1 MVSDTHTTQ
10 TRAGNDQSK
19 RGLNNAVRSY
29 RKSHEREIVD
39 ELISFLS
46 IPNIETDRAEMRRN
60 ASHLQ
65 QMLEQRGVSVRLF
78 DTETNPLV
86 WGELKVP
93 GATQTLTF
101 YSHYDG
107 VPVEPADW
115 IDSHPYQPV
124 MRPSKLDPATR
135 EPKPE
140 PLPAPG
146 IPFDEEAR
154 IYARSASDDKG
165 PIIAML
171 SALDAILASGI
182 PLRNNLRFVFEG
194 EEESGSKHFPDFVRR
209 NPELFVSD
217 AFYIC
222 DGPAYYNGAPTV
234 WFGARG
240 NIFAHVTVYG
250 ADVVLHAG
258 HFTNFAPNP
267 VQRLSHLL
275 ATMTDPDGRVNL
287 PGFYDIIDP
296 LSDVEMKALA
306 SVPRMEADLAHLY
319 GFSGSLKN
327 DVNYIEALQA
337 PGFNVAGFQAGWAGD
352 DARFVVPAEA
362 TASIMLMPVV
372 GCTPDKMVDNLEAH
386 IIAQGYHVVTEDP
399 TPAERAQ
406 YPLIAKVSTYWSAPA
421 SRTPMNLPISQR
433 IMDSL
438 TNISDQDALFIP
450 SIGSAIGIFSVL
462 RNELGIPTML
472 VSTVNPD
479 NFQHGPNE
487 NLRLEN
493 LWTGIETFAA
503 LMMIESDLPS
513 PPTAPA

>member
-1 MVSDTHTTQ
+1 MASDSRTTR
-10 TRAGNDQSK
+10 TTIGNDQSK
-19 RGLNNAVRSY
+19 KALNSAVRSY

-39 ELISFLS
+39 ELIRFLS
-46 IPNIETDRAEMRRN
+46 IPNIETDRPEMRRN
-60 ASHLQ
+60 AVHLK
-65 QMLEQRGVSVRLF
+65 QMLERRGVSVRLF

-115 IDSHPYQPV
+115 IDSYPYQPV
-124 MRPSKLDPATR
+124 LRPSKLDPATR
-135 EPKPE
+135 EPKPQ

-146 IPFDEEAR
+146 TLFDEDAR

-165 PIIAML
+165 PVIAML
-171 SALDAILASGI
+171 SALDAIQSSGI

-194 EEESGSKHFPDFVRR
+194 EEESGSKHFPGFVRK
-209 NPELFVSD
+209 NTELFASD
-217 AFYIC
+217 AFFIC
-222 DGPAYYNGAPTV
+222 DGPAYYTGAPTI

-267 VQRLSHLL
+267 VERLSRLISS
-275 ATMTDPDGRVNL
+275 MTDPDGRVSL
-287 PGFYDIIDP
+287 PGFYDTVDR
-296 LSDVEMKALA
+296 LGEVELKALA
-306 SVPRMEADLAHLY
+306 AVPRMEADLAHIY
-319 GFSGSLKN
+319 GFSGALKN
-327 DVNYIEALQA
+327 DINYVEALQA
-337 PGFNVAGFQAGWAGD
+337 PGFNVAGFQGGWAGD
-352 DARFVVPAEA
+352 EARFVVPAEA

-372 GCTPDKMVDNLEAH
+372 GCTPDKMVGYLKSH
-386 IIAQGYHVVTEDP
+386 ITAQGYHVVNEEP
-399 TPAERAQ
+399 TAAEKAQ
-406 YPLIAKVSTYWSAPA
+406 YPLIAKISTYWSAPA
-421 SRTPMNLPISQR
+421 SRTQMDLPISRR
-433 IMDSL
+433 IIDSL
-438 TNISDQDALFIP
+438 TDASDQDVLFIP

-462 RNELGIPTML
+462 RDELGIPTML

-487 NLRLEN
+487 NLRLGN

-503 LMMIESDLPS
+503 LMMIESDSSVS
-513 PPTAPA
+513 P

>member
-1 MVSDTHTTQ
+1 MASDIQ
-10 TRAGNDQSK
+10 TAQTKTGNSQSK
-19 RGLNNAVRSY
+19 RALNSAIRNY

-39 ELISFLS
+39 ELIGFLS
-46 IPNIETDRAEMRRN
+46 IPNIETDRPEMRRN
-60 ASHLQ
+60 AEHLK
-65 QMLEQRGVSVRLF
+65 QMLERRGVSVRLF

-124 MRPSKLDPATR
+124 MRPSKLDPATG
-135 EPKPE
+135 EPKPV

-146 IPFDEEAR
+146 TPFDEEAR

-194 EEESGSKHFPDFVRR
+194 EEESGSEHFPEFVRK
-209 NPELFVSD
+209 NPDLFASD

-222 DGPAYYNGAPTV
+222 DGPAYYTGVPTV

-267 VQRLSHLL
+267 VERLSHLL
-275 ATMTDPDGRVNL
+275 ASMTEADGRVKL
-287 PGFYDIIDP
+287 PGFYDTTDP
-296 LSDVEMKALA
+296 LSEVELAALA
-306 SVPRMEADLAHLY
+306 SVPRMEAELAHLY
-319 GFSGSLKN
+319 GFAGALRN
-327 DVNYIEALQA
+327 DINYVEALQA
-337 PGFNVAGFQAGWAGD
+337 PGFNVAGFQGGWAGD
-352 DARFVVPAEA
+352 EARFVVPAEA
-362 TASIMLMPVV
+362 TASIMLMPVA
-372 GCTPDKMVDNLEAH
+372 GCTPDAMVSNLKEH
-386 IIAQGYHVVTEDP
+386 IAAQGYHIVTEDP
-399 TPAERAQ
+399 TPNEKSQ
-406 YPLIAKVSTYWSAPA
+406 YPLLAKLSTYWSAPA
-421 SRTPMNLPISQR
+421 SRTPMNLPISCR
-433 IMDSL
+433 IIDSL
-438 TNISDQDALFIP
+438 TDASDKDALFIP
-450 SIGSAIGIFSVL
+450 SIGSAIGILSVL
-462 RNELGIPTML
+462 RDELGIPTVL

-487 NLRLEN
+487 NLRLGN

-503 LMMIESDLPS
+503 LMMIDSDS
-513 PPTAPA
+513 PPEM

>member
-1 MVSDTHTTQ
+1 MRLNLQ
-10 TRAGNDQSK
+10 TATATSGSNQSK
-19 RGLNNAVRSY
+19 RALNAAVRSY
-29 RKSHEREIVD
+29 RKSHERQIVD
-39 ELISFLS
+39 ELIKFLS
-46 IPNIETDRAEMRRN
+46 IPNIETDRSEMRRN
-60 ASHLQ
+60 AEHLK
-65 QMLEQRGVSVRLF
+65 QMLERRGVSVRMF

-124 MRPSKLDPATR
+124 MRPSKLDPTTR

-140 PLPAPG
+140 PLPTDG
-146 IPFDEEAR
+146 TPFDEEAR

-194 EEESGSKHFPDFVRR
+194 EEESGSKHFPDFVRK
-209 NPELFVSD
+209 NPELFLSD
-217 AFYIC
+217 AFFIC
-222 DGPAYYNGAPTV
+222 DGPAYYTGAPTV

-240 NIFAHVTVYG
+240 NIFAHVTTYG

-267 VQRLSHLL
+267 VERLSHLL
-275 ATMTDPDGRVNL
+275 ATMTEPDGHVNL
-287 PGFYDIIDP
+287 PGFYDAVDQ
-296 LSDVEMKALA
+296 LSEFERSALA
-306 SVPRMEADLAHLY
+306 SVPQMEADLAHLY
-319 GFSGSLKN
+319 GFAGSLKN
-327 DVNYIEALQA
+327 DTNYIESLHA
-337 PGFNVAGFQAGWAGD
+337 PGFNVAGFQGGWAGD
-352 DARFVVPAEA
+352 EARFVVPAEA

-372 GCTPDKMVDNLEAH
+372 GCSPEKMVGSLKSH
-386 IIAQGYHVVTEDP
+386 IAAQGYHVVTEGP
-399 TPAERAQ
+399 TPSEKAQ
-406 YPLIAKVSTYWSAPA
+406 YPLIAKISTYWSAPA
-421 SRTPMNLPISQR
+421 SRTSMDLPISRR
-433 IMDSL
+433 IIDSL
-438 TNISDQDALFIP
+438 TGGSDQDALFIP

-462 RNELGIPTML
+462 RDELQVPTML

-487 NLRLEN
+487 NLRLSN

-503 LMMIESDLPS
+503 LMMIDNDHSD
-513 PPTAPA
+513 TR